1 MKDRR
6 AEMVEG
12 LRKAQAIRDRLA
24 ELERPAETYP
34 ENHST
39 RLLLES
45 LGLSTEPARSWRGTS
60 ARSGALSAPEVREH
74 RAESGL
80 ERRWWWRA
88 FIGLE

>member
-1 MKDRR
+1 VKDRR

-12 LRKAQAIRDRLA
+12 LWKAQAIRYRLA

-45 LGLSTEPARSWRGTS
+45 LGF
-60 ARSGALSAPEVREH
+60 H
-74 RAESGL
+74 RARLVVERDISTLRGSLGSGSSGT
-80 ERRWWWRA
+80 R
-88 FIGLE
+88 G

>member
-1 MKDRR
+1 VKDRR

-45 LGLSTEPARSWRGTS
+45 LGLHRARSVVEGTS

-74 RAESGL
+74 GAESAAA
-80 ERRWWWRA
+80 RPWWRA
-88 FIGLE
+88 FFGL

>member
-12 LRKAQAIRDRLA
+12 LRKAQAIRYRLA

-45 LGLSTEPARSWRGTS
+45 LGLHIARSVVEGDISTLRGS
-60 ARSGALSAPEVREH
+60 LGSGS
-74 RAESGL
+74 SGT
-80 ERRWWWRA
+80 W
-88 FIGLE
+88 G

>member
-1 MKDRR
+1 MQDRR
-6 AEMVEG
+6 AQMVEG

-24 ELERPAETYP
+24 ELERLAEMYP

-45 LGLSTEPARSWRGTS
+45 LVFTEHARSWRGTS

-74 RAESGL
+74 RAESGP